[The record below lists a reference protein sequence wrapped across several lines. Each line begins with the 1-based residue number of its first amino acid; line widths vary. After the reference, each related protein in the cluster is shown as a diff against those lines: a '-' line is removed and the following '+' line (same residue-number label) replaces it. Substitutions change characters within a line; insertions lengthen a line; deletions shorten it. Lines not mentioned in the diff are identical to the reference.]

1 MKRSRRASFVLIVGL
16 AALLFLVLVPFY
28 WIFTSSIKIP
38 QEIIAR
44 TPTLIPQSFSLQH
57 YDKLMNSSQFPVY
70 LRNSTTVALAT
81 MGITLLLCTPA
92 AYALYRMRL
101 PGHRTLFRIIL
112 ITYAFPGI
120 LLLIPLYS
128 MMSSLRLIDTLYA
141 LVIVNVTFA
150 APFAVWLLQAFFQTI
165 PPEIEESAALD
176 GASRLQILLRI
187 IIPLTAPGL
196 ASVAIFAFI
205 TSWTEYMFS
214 SVLIISEQNRTVPVG
229 LAGIVGQYQVDW
241 GLLLA
246 GASVTTLPVL
256 VLFALVG
263 RYFISGLTAGAVKS

>member
-1 MKRSRRASFVLIVGL
+1 MRRSRRTSLLLVFGLIVL
-16 AALLFLVLVPFY
+16 LVLVIGPFY
-28 WIFTSSIKIP
+28 WIFSSSLKDP
-38 QEIIAR
+38 REIISR
-44 TPTLIPQSFSLQH
+44 TPTLIPQSFTFQH
-57 YDKLMNSSQFPVY
+57 YDKLLNNSEFPTY
-70 LRNSTTVALAT
+70 LKNSTLVAVAT
-81 MGITLLLCTPA
+81 MAVTLILCTPA
-92 AYALYRMRL
+92 AYALYRLRL
-101 PGHRTLFRIIL
+101 PGRKTIFRIIL

-128 MMSSLRLIDTLYA
+128 MMSSVGLIDTLYA
-141 LVIVNVTFA
+141 LVVVNVTFT

-176 GASRLQILLRI
+176 GATRRQILLRI

-214 SVLIISEQNRTVPVG
+214 SVLIISEEFRTLPVG

-246 GASVTTLPVL
+246 GATVTTLPVL
-256 VLFALVG
+256 LVFALAG

>member
-16 AALLFLVLVPFY
+16 AALLFIVIVPFY
-28 WIFTSSIKIP
+28 WIFSSSIKIP

-70 LRNSTTVALAT
+70 LRNSTLVALAT

-101 PGHRTLFRIIL
+101 PGRQTLFRIIL

-120 LLLIPLYS
+120 LLLIPLYF
-128 MMSSLRLIDTLYA
+128 MLSSLRLIDTLYA

-165 PPEIEESAALD
+165 PAEIEESAALD
-176 GASRLQILLRI
+176 GANRLQILLRI

-214 SVLIISEQNRTVPVG
+214 SVLIISEQHRTVPVG

-263 RYFISGLTAGAVKS
+263 RYFIAGLTAGAVKS

>member
-16 AALLFLVLVPFY
+16 AALLFVVLVPFY

-70 LRNSTTVALAT
+70 LRNSTMVALAT
-81 MGITLLLCTPA
+81 MGVTLLLCTPA

-101 PGHRTLFRIIL
+101 PGRRTLFRIIL

-176 GASRLQILLRI
+176 GANRLQILLHI

-214 SVLIISEQNRTVPVG
+214 SVLIISEQYRTVPVG